1 MALSFDRLPITT
13 LVGAD
18 SPTYH
23 QVTDGS
29 TIEKMAKFR
38 TTTLCQ
44 RLLAPLYRL
53 NDRIYR
59 QTDMPKIISPLFI
72 IGHWRSGT
80 TFAHN
85 LLSQDPQFGYCT
97 TYQTVFPHLMLRGN
111 LIMQRL
117 AAMVM
122 PTSRPTDNSALSI
135 SQPQEEEFAIA
146 NITPA
151 SYYHFWIFPRQMALY
166 REKFLLFN
174 SCSQQEIDDFCR
186 ATVQVARTAL
196 YCQGKSRFLSK
207 NPPHTARIPILLKLF
222 PDAKFVYIHR
232 KADDVIA
239 STKRFFRQTIDAIA
253 LQTISTA
260 ELNEQIVENY
270 HAVINKYEQDK
281 ALIADGALCEVS
293 FNRLTAHP
301 RSTIEKIYRDLDL

>member
-53 NDRIYR
+53 NDRLYR

-72 IGHWRSGT
+72 IGHWSSGT

-135 SQPQEEEFAIA
+135 SQPQEEEFAI
-146 NITPA
+146 
-151 SYYHFWIFPRQMALY
+151 ALY

-281 ALIADGALCEVS
+281 TLIADGALCEVS
-293 FNRLTAHP
+293 FDRLTAHP
-301 RSTIEKIYRDLDL
+301 RSTIEQIYRELDL